1 MDDALKDE
9 ILFKF
14 QIYLADNFEKIQIDT
29 ICQAFFIALEGYDI
43 KQKSTELTVINDS
56 DIKTVQMFF
65 VAKDVEGC
73 SKKTIHYYHNE
84 IMKFLTATNK
94 PLKQITT
101 NDIRV
106 HIAKMGLERKVSKI
120 TQDNTL
126 RILKSFFSWLLAE
139 DVIEKNPTLRIK
151 RIKADKRQKKAF
163 SEVEVE
169 QLRTAA
175 KNKREKAIIDFMMST
190 GCRIGEIVGL
200 NRKDI
205 HNDECIVFGKGAK
218 ERTVY
223 LNAKAIV
230 SLNEYL
236 KERVDTNEA
245 LFVSERKPYNRLNK
259 GGIETAVHELGE
271 RANIKNVHPHRFRR
285 TAATMAA
292 KRGMPIEQIKE
303 MLGHARIET
312 TLIYLDMSG
321 DTLKESHKK
330 YVV

>member
-1 MDDALKDE
+1 
-9 ILFKF
+9 
-14 QIYLADNFEKIQIDT
+14 
-29 ICQAFFIALEGYDI
+29 
-43 KQKSTELTVINDS
+43 
-56 DIKTVQMFF
+56 
-65 VAKDVEGC
+65 
-73 SKKTIHYYHNE
+73 
-84 IMKFLTATNK
+84 
-94 PLKQITT
+94 
-101 NDIRV
+101 
-106 HIAKMGLERKVSKI
+106 
-120 TQDNTL
+120 
-126 RILKSFFSWLLAE
+126 
-139 DVIEKNPTLRIK
+139 
-151 RIKADKRQKKAF
+151 
-163 SEVEVE
+163 
-169 QLRTAA
+169 
-175 KNKREKAIIDFMMST
+175 MST

>member
-1 MDDALKDE
+1 
-9 ILFKF
+9 
-14 QIYLADNFEKIQIDT
+14 
-29 ICQAFFIALEGYDI
+29 
-43 KQKSTELTVINDS
+43 
-56 DIKTVQMFF
+56 
-65 VAKDVEGC
+65 
-73 SKKTIHYYHNE
+73 
-84 IMKFLTATNK
+84 MKFLTATNK

-139 DVIEKNPTLRIK
+139 EVIEKNPTLRIK
-151 RIKADKRQKKAF
+151 KIKADKRQKKAF
-163 SEVEVE
+163 SEIEIE

-245 LFVSERKPYNRLNK
+245 LFVSEKKPYNRLNK
-259 GGIETAVHELGE
+259 GGIEIAVHKLGE
-271 RANIKNVHPHRFRR
+271 RTNIKNVHPHRFRR

-292 KRGMPIEQIKE
+292 KRGMPIERIKE
-303 MLGHARIET
+303 MLGHARVET